1 MAPVPATTQQTSS
14 VLRTPSLTLSWPKK
28 SEPSGPR
35 PGSIRSTSSAT
46 GGVLS
51 VGSLH
56 RAKRQLETLGEV
68 RDQRK
73 HNKSEAKL
81 SLAQTEAVVSLIY
94 DEWIQHKHVEYG
106 KVKEFTRRVQCD
118 EEICSAL
125 GIEPIDL

>member
-1 MAPVPATTQQTSS
+1 M
-14 VLRTPSLTLSWPKK
+14 
-28 SEPSGPR
+28 
-35 PGSIRSTSSAT
+35 
-46 GGVLS
+46 LS

-56 RAKRQLETLGEV
+56 RAKRQLHTLGEV

-94 DEWIQHKHVEYG
+94 DEWIQHKHVDYG

-125 GIEPIDL
+125 MKECTSYRLVVIIHPRVAPV

>member
-1 MAPVPATTQQTSS
+1 
-14 VLRTPSLTLSWPKK
+14 
-28 SEPSGPR
+28 
-35 PGSIRSTSSAT
+35 
-46 GGVLS
+46 VLS

-56 RAKRQLETLGEV
+56 RAKRQLDTLGEV

-94 DEWIQHKHVEYG
+94 DEWIQHKHVDYG

-125 GIEPIDL
+125 MKECTSYRLVVIIHPRVAPV